1 MPRLS
6 TASPFST
13 MGFYPPL
20 PGPPPVIPVGALV
33 FYNSAFTS
41 LPGWTRYATADGH
54 YLKGTATQVEIETTT
69 TASLSGNLN
78 VTINSAGAHFPTQI
92 SFGPAYNPSG
102 TAFPGGWFNVG
113 TAGAHTHTAATLNLS
128 TIAVPGVA
136 NFQTYII
143 IQCTSETTRLPANC
157 VVFSQNQPASS
168 FTQITPNNLPIRGGL
183 FNGTT
188 ASTPISNT
196 RATATSGTHSHI
208 DTNYAYDPA
217 TVTSTNYPYVTT
229 TTHSH
234 NLSLNIAAASVLTKL
249 LSAWGSTAE
258 TYLNLNSILMYSGSL
273 TSLPAGWYVCDG
285 NNGTVNMVNYFVGI
299 GSQLAYN
306 TTTGAAN
313 NITATG
319 TTTNNTWNHSHRGS
333 GVPGATPA
341 TLASVP
347 HAAFSASH
355 SHTVTPS
362 FSGVSYDPGTIKIAF
377 IQYKG

>member
-20 PGPPPVIPVGALV
+20 PGPPPVIPVGAIV
-33 FYNSAFTS
+33 FYNSTFTG
-41 LPGWTRYATADGH
+41 LTGWTRFSVADGKF
-54 YLKGTATQVEIETTT
+54 LKGTATQGDIEVTTSP
-69 TASLSGNLN
+69 SLTGTLN
-78 VTINSAGAHFPTQI
+78 VSINSAGAHFPTQS

-102 TAFPGGWFNVG
+102 TAFPGGWFNLG
-113 TAGAHTHTAATLNLS
+113 TAGSHTHTVAGLNLS
-128 TIAVPGVA
+128 TITVPDVA
-136 NFQTYII
+136 NHQTYIM
-143 IQCTSETTRLPANC
+143 IQCTTETTRLPQNC
-157 VVFSQNQPASS
+157 IVFSQNQPSS
-168 FTQITPNNLPIRGGL
+168 LFNQITPNNLSIKGGL

-188 ASTPISNT
+188 TSTPITNT
-196 RATATSGTHSHI
+196 RTTAVSGTHSHI

-229 TTHSH
+229 TTHGH
-234 NLSLNIAAASVLTKL
+234 NITLTIAAASILTKL

-258 TYLNLNSILMYSGSL
+258 TYLNENSILMYSGSL
-273 TSLPAGWYVCDG
+273 TSLPTGWFVCDG
-285 NNGTVNMVNYFVGI
+285 NNGTINMVDYFVGV

-306 TTTGAAN
+306 TTTGSAN

-319 TTTNNTWNHSHRGS
+319 TTTNNTWNHSHKGN

-347 HAAFSASH
+347 HATASASH

-362 FSGVSYDPGTIKIAF
+362 FSGVNYDPGTIKLAF